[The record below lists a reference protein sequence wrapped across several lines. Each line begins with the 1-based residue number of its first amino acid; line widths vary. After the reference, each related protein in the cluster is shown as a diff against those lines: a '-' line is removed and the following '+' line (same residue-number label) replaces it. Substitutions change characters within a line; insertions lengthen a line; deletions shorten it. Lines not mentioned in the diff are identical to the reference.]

1 MCVCKGDTGHL
12 GTAGS
17 RGSWRGH
24 RKGQREVLGI
34 LGKSFKRLY
43 LKPLKSSSVQVLGS
57 ATLGGGSV
65 LGQALLWKGW
75 HMQSRRTCRAC
86 PLVGPRSSRWPGRPQ
101 TRPSPEAM
109 PIRKRRSGHWE
120 YGLCPQDLVLSP
132 GVCQVVFKNH
142 TVRVMRVK
150 CPFIPEKPREVPLGK
165 KNFKVLLSKTSP
177 FRQPRSFT
185 CKWKGQA
192 NVWGGGPSLANRPRA
207 VNLSGPS
214 MTFHWL
220 MAWASLVALTKLG
233 RFSVSRK
240 IEHT

>member
-1 MCVCKGDTGHL
+1 MGQCWDKLCYGR
-12 GTAGS
+12 AG
-17 RGSWRGH
+17 
-24 RKGQREVLGI
+24 
-34 LGKSFKRLY
+34 
-43 LKPLKSSSVQVLGS
+43 
-57 ATLGGGSV
+57 
-65 LGQALLWKGW
+65 
-75 HMQSRRTCRAC
+75 TCRAGVPAEPAPLWDPVVHAGQADLRQGPVLRPC
-86 PLVGPRSSRWPGRPQ
+86 PSGNGR
-101 TRPSPEAM
+101 TVTGSMASVRSPEAM

-177 FRQPRSFT
+177 FREPRSFT